1 MFDLDINTCVQI
13 STQHVTNTF
22 IMFSCHT
29 IKEHSFILV
38 SFHTDNKT
46 RVPTHTRTSWKK
58 YATLTYMPYMLKLSN
73 LHSHLHSCSLH
84 RKKIGCALFQSQS
97 TFISAVN
104 VNWRAVLRKQK
115 THFLKLTRFHRFGCF
130 PFSLVFSGSF
140 LLFDKRWVFPVL
152 SLQAL
157 MGKVCAWHC
166 VVFRQR
172 KCVLLC
178 AILLS
183 TCGNKEQGGKRHTF
197 DRQEWYYDIL
207 MCSTARKYSL
217 CLHFLFWRFWH
228 FLGIAMFCFFP
239 FLLKRDFLLLLR
251 LWCSHTDID
260 RANRKQNAK
269 LLSVLLCIAH
279 SHSLSFSSIYHS
291 LHPST
296 YLTISINLSCLSL

>member
-1 MFDLDINTCVQI
+1 MPRSHTC
-13 STQHVTNTF
+13 
-22 IMFSCHT
+22 
-29 IKEHSFILV
+29 
-38 SFHTDNKT
+38 
-46 RVPTHTRTSWKK
+46 
-58 YATLTYMPYMLKLSN
+58 PYMLKLSN

-183 TCGNKEQGGKRHTF
+183 TCGNEEQGGKKQHTF

-207 MCSTARKYSL
+207 MCSTAGKYSL

-228 FLGIAMFCFFP
+228 FLGIAMFCFFS
-239 FLLKRDFLLLLR
+239 FLLKRDFLLSSFPIFGVPILTLTEQIGSRMQSCYQSCFLLHIHI
-251 LWCSHTDID
+251 L
-260 RANRKQNAK
+260 
-269 LLSVLLCIAH
+269 
-279 SHSLSFSSIYHS
+279 YHS
-291 LHPST
+291 LV
-296 YLTISINLSCLSL
+296 SITLSIHLPI